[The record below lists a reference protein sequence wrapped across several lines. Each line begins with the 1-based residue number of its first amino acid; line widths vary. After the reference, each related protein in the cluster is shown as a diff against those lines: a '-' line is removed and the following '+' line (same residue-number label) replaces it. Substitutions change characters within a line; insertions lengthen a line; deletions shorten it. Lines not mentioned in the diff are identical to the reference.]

1 MDPVS
6 TAARRT
12 SMPLWGQV
20 LVGLAVLHLITIVC
34 ALYVRWKQKQK
45 FAQEAAE
52 LFALKEGQTIM
63 AVVDEKNIL
72 YFCIG
77 RDG

>member
-1 MDPVS
+1 
-6 TAARRT
+6 
-12 SMPLWGQV
+12 MPLLGQV
-20 LVGLAVLHLITIVC
+20 LVVFA
-34 ALYVRWKQKQK
+34 ALYLVTILYVLYLYWKQKQESVK
-45 FAQEAAE
+45 ELAE

-63 AVVDEKNIL
+63 AVVDEKNTL

>member
-1 MDPVS
+1 
-6 TAARRT
+6 
-12 SMPLWGQV
+12 MPLWGQV
-20 LVGLAVLHLITIVC
+20 LVGLA
-34 ALYVRWKQKQK
+34 ALYLVTILHILYLYWKQKQESVK
-45 FAQEAAE
+45 ELAE

-63 AVVDEKNIL
+63 AVVDEKNTL